1 MKRFVASAMVA
12 ILSLLVAIAAPAQEF
27 PSKPIKIVIPFGAG
41 GSTDNLARLIGE
53 FLREKWGQPV
63 IVEPRPGAGGNI
75 AAEYVYRS
83 PPDGY
88 TLLLTTPGPVAI
100 NKQLYSQLSFEPEKF
115 VSITWLTRTPN
126 LLVVPPN
133 TVDTLPQLIAAAKA
147 KPDGLSY
154 GSSGVGTTTH
164 LAAESLN
171 MMAGIKTV
179 HIPYKSTPAVVTDVI
194 AGRVQLLFMTPDG
207 TLSQIRAGT
216 VKLIAVGIDKRSP
229 LFPNTPTVAETLPG
243 FVSMTWAA
251 IVAPPGTPQAI
262 VAKLNEGFV
271 EAMKQPN
278 VSKAQTENGAEVIA
292 STPGELDGLRKAE
305 AERWGAVI
313 RATGAKLD

>member
-1 MKRFVASAMVA
+1 MKRFVASAV
-12 ILSLLVAIAAPAQEF
+12 LAIASFLIAAGVAAQDF
-27 PSKPIKIVIPFGAG
+27 PSKPIRIVIPFGAG

-53 FLREKWGQPV
+53 YLQGKWGQPV
-63 IVEPRPGAGGNI
+63 IVEARPGAGGNI
-75 AAEYVYRS
+75 AAEYVYKS
-83 PPDGY
+83 APDGY

-100 NKQLYSQLSFEPEKF
+100 NQQLYSHLGFDPEKL
-115 VSITWLTRTPN
+115 VSVTWLTRTPN

-133 TVDTLPQLIAAAKA
+133 TVSTVPQLIAAAKA

-154 GSSGVGTTTH
+154 GSSGIGTTTH

-179 HIPYKSTPAVVTDVI
+179 HIPYKSTPAVVTDLMT
-194 AGRVQLLFMTPDG
+194 GRVQLLFMTPDG

-216 VKLIAVGIDKRSP
+216 VKLIAVGTDKRSP
-229 LFPNTPTVAETLPG
+229 LFPDTPTVAETLPG

-251 IVAPPGTPQAI
+251 IVAPPGTPPAI
-262 VAKLNEGFV
+262 VTKLNEGFV

-278 VSKAQTENGAEVIA
+278 IVKTQAELGADVIA
-292 STPGELDGLRKAE
+292 STPAELDALRKAE
-305 AERWGAVI
+305 IERWGAVI
-313 RATGAKLD
+313 KATGAKLD